1 MKAVAALL
9 LVLVTTRPI
18 LKASS
23 VKYTQQPLILFEILK
38 EYMTLPFPREGGP
51 VP

>member
-9 LVLVTTRPI
+9 LVLATTRPI

-23 VKYTQQPLILFEILK
+23 VKYTQQPLILFEIPK
-38 EYMTLPFPREGGP
+38 GYDPAFSPEGGP